1 MTVAFGQMRLDEIS
15 SVYDRLVVVDDD
27 VVMDDASSVP
37 LQDPDVVMDDVSP
50 STPADPDVVMDV
62 DHNA

>member
-15 SVYDRLVVVDDD
+15 SVYDRLVV
-27 VVMDDASSVP
+27 MDDASSIP
-37 LQDPDVVMDDVSP
+37 LQDPDVVIDDVSP

-62 DHNA
+62 DPNA